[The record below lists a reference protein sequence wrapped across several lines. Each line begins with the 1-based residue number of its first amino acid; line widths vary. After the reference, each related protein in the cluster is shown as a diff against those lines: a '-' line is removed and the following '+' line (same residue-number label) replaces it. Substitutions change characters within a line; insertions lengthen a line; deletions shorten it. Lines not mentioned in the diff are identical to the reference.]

1 MEVYIMFELIPF
13 ERTMRNL
20 NSFYPFRQ
28 MEEMQRSFFNANS
41 ASSLFRTDVSDLG
54 DAYNLEAELPG
65 FSKDDININIEDER
79 MTISV
84 ERKMDNSED
93 NPNYLRRE
101 RFYGSYSRSFDLSGI
116 DSDNISASYA
126 DGVLSL
132 NLPKQA
138 AAVPASRRL
147 EIN

>member
-28 MEEMQRSFFNANS
+28 MEEMQRSFFSNS

-54 DAYNLEAELPG
+54 DAYRLDAELPG

-84 ERKMDNSED
+84 ERKQDNSED
-93 NPNYLRRE
+93 KPNYLRRE

-116 DSDNISASYA
+116 DADNISASYS

-132 NLPKQA
+132 NLPKLA
-138 AAVPASRRL
+138 PAVPASRRL

>member
-1 MEVYIMFELIPF
+1 MFELIPF

-28 MEEMQRSFFNANS
+28 MEDMSRSFFS
-41 ASSLFRTDVSDLG
+41 SDPASSLFRTDISDMG
-54 DAYNLEAELPG
+54 EAYRLEAELPG
-65 FSKDDININIEDER
+65 FNKEDININIEDER

-84 ERKMDNSED
+84 ERKSENED
-93 NPNYLRRE
+93 NKPNYLRRE

-116 DSDNISASYA
+116 DADKISASYA
-126 DGVLSL
+126 NGVLSL
-132 NLPKQA
+132 ELPKQA

>member
-1 MEVYIMFELIPF
+1 MFELIPF

-28 MEEMQRSFFNANS
+28 LEDMSRNFFSANS
-41 ASSLFRTDVSDLG
+41 AASLFRTDVSDLG
-54 DAYNLEAELPG
+54 DAYKLEAELPG
-65 FSKDDININIEDER
+65 FNKEDININIEDER

-84 ERKMDNSED
+84 ERKAESED
-93 NPNYLRRE
+93 NKPNYLRRE

-116 DSDNISASYA
+116 DADKISASYT

-132 NLPKQA
+132 NLPKLSPE
-138 AAVPASRRL
+138 VPASRRL